1 MRVEEGVLSFW
12 VVLGVLVNVQVLE
25 EQREQCVQGLVE
37 GLGWPELARYWMI
50 H

>member
-1 MRVEEGVLSFW
+1 MEEVLSFL
-12 VVLGVLVNVQVLE
+12 VVLVVLVNVQVLE

-37 GLGWPELARYWMI
+37 ELGWPELVRYWRI